1 MSIGGTP
8 SSLLSL
14 RRWYRATSPIEW
26 SVVPPILR
34 AGPLGDIVRHS
45 EDLLS
50 LLVQQEMV
58 IAKVIPSHVPVEV
71 LGLEIKCK
79 YIRQQSPK
87 RIGNLFNGLA
97 AEAGRCGEGLV
108 RWIGEF
114 GRILFSHIGS
124 SFQMLFLE
132 RRA

>member
-1 MSIGGTP
+1 
-8 SSLLSL
+8 
-14 RRWYRATSPIEW
+14 
-26 SVVPPILR
+26 
-34 AGPLGDIVRHS
+34 
-45 EDLLS
+45 
-50 LLVQQEMV
+50 
-58 IAKVIPSHVPVEV
+58 
-71 LGLEIKCK
+71 
-79 YIRQQSPK
+79 
-87 RIGNLFNGLA
+87 LA